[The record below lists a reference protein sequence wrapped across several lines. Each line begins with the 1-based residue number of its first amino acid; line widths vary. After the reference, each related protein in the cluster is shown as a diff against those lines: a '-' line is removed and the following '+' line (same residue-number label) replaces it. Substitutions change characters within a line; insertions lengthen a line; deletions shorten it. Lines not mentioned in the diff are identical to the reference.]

1 MPESFNDC
9 GAERRINNQQDGTPV
24 QPTQE
29 QPVPVNIAADQRT
42 HQMPYDKRGEQLQR
56 NAADSIHQ
64 EATGN
69 LHAAVIETPSQKSS
83 NEKPGNVGKRCAA
96 TRSGHISAPPG

>member
-42 HQMPYDKRGEQLQR
+42 HQMPYDKRGEQFQR

-69 LHAAVIETPSQKSS
+69 LHAAV
-83 NEKPGNVGKRCAA
+83 NEKTSQERCNE
-96 TRSGHISAPPG
+96 RSEEHTSELQSLMRNTYD

>member
-9 GAERRINNQQDGTPV
+9 GAERRINNQQDGSPV

-42 HQMPYDKRGEQLQR
+42 HQMPYDKRGEQFQR

-69 LHAAVIETPSQKSS
+69 LHAAV
-83 NEKPGNVGKRCAA
+83 NEK
-96 TRSGHISAPPG
+96 TSQERSEEHTSELQSLMRISYAVFCL